1 MQQGVGEEWPSA
13 QWDGSADALRRTSAW
28 HAGGLARRPVRPEQ
42 DEQGVESSRVSV
54 ELGKE

>member
-1 MQQGVGEEWPSA
+1 M
-13 QWDGSADALRRTSAW
+13 

-54 ELGKE
+54 ELGRE